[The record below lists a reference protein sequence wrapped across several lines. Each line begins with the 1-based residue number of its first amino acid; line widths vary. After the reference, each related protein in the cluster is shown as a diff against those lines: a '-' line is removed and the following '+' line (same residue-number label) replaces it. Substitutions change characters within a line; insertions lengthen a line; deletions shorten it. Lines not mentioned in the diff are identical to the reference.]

1 MTGSPREEKLFRR
14 RLLYLLTV
22 ILTYLFCVL
31 VMCLMLNVLMML
43 AELPPYFV
51 LVMYALVLASA
62 VPLTEYITR
71 EYLAPVYAQVKE
83 D

>member
-1 MTGSPREEKLFRR
+1 MTGTPREEKLFRR
-14 RLLYLLTV
+14 RFVYLLTV

-31 VMCLMLNVLMML
+31 VMCIVLNALMML

-51 LVMYALVLASA
+51 LALYAITLASA
-62 VPLTEYITR
+62 VPLTDYITR
-71 EYLAPVYAQVKE
+71 EYLSVVYAQVKE